1 MGDKHF
7 RSGTRFCLCV
17 CVCVCVLCV
26 ESGGHEVWFWMT
38 AASAEKVR
46 KYRNDWKINKD
57 SVDFF
62 NGSSDKETR
71 SMILFCDGSIC
82 TSSVSA
88 KVLNERAI
96 KLAEQIKVV
105 VVKSED

>member
-1 MGDKHF
+1 MGNLFLHLGNDHYVNLDNVKLI
-7 RSGTRFCLCV
+7 S
-17 CVCVCVLCV
+17 
-26 ESGGHEVWFWMT
+26 
-38 AASAEKVR
+38 AANAEKVR
-46 KYRNDWKINKD
+46 KCRKDWEIKKD

-88 KVLNERAI
+88 KILKARAN
-96 KLAEQIKVV
+96 KLAEKIKVV
-105 VVKSED
+105 VVKSEDELD

>member
-1 MGDKHF
+1 MSSLMLHLGNDNYVNLDKVKLI
-7 RSGTRFCLCV
+7 S
-17 CVCVCVLCV
+17 
-26 ESGGHEVWFWMT
+26 S
-38 AASAEKVR
+38 ANAEKVR
-46 KYRNDWKINKD
+46 KYRTDRNIDKN

-88 KVLNERAI
+88 KSLNERAN
-96 KLAEQIKVV
+96 KLAKEIKVV
-105 VVKSED
+105 VVKKEDELD

>member
-1 MGDKHF
+1 MGNLMLHVGNDHYVNLDKVK
-7 RSGTRFCLCV
+7 LI
-17 CVCVCVLCV
+17 
-26 ESGGHEVWFWMT
+26 T
-38 AASAEKVR
+38 AANAEKVR
-46 KYRNDWKINKD
+46 KYRKDWEIKKE
-57 SVDFF
+57 SVNFF

-105 VVKSED
+105 VVKPED

>member
-1 MGDKHF
+1 MSSLMLHVGNDNYVNLDKVK
-7 RSGTRFCLCV
+7 LI
-17 CVCVCVLCV
+17 
-26 ESGGHEVWFWMT
+26 T
-38 AASAEKVR
+38 AANAEKVR
-46 KYRNDWKINKD
+46 KHRNDWKIDKD
-57 SVDFF
+57 SVNFF

-88 KVLNERAI
+88 KVLNERAF

-105 VVKSED
+105 VVKPEDRE

>member
-1 MGDKHF
+1 MSNLMLHLGNDNYVNMDKVK
-7 RSGTRFCLCV
+7 LI
-17 CVCVCVLCV
+17 
-26 ESGGHEVWFWMT
+26 T

-46 KYRNDWKINKD
+46 KYRTDRKIDKD
-57 SVDFF
+57 SVNFF

-71 SMILFCDGSIC
+71 SMVLFCDGSIC

-105 VVKSED
+105 VVKPENRE

>member
-1 MGDKHF
+1 MGNLMLHLGNDNYVNLDKVK
-7 RSGTRFCLCV
+7 LI
-17 CVCVCVLCV
+17 
-26 ESGGHEVWFWMT
+26 T
-38 AASAEKVR
+38 AANAEKVR
-46 KYRNDWKINKD
+46 KFRNDWQIKKD

-88 KVLNERAI
+88 KILNERAI
-96 KLAEQIKVV
+96 KLAERIKVV
-105 VVKSED
+105 VVKSENELD

>member
-1 MGDKHF
+1 MSNLMLHLGNDNYVNMDKVK
-7 RSGTRFCLCV
+7 LI
-17 CVCVCVLCV
+17 
-26 ESGGHEVWFWMT
+26 T

-46 KYRNDWKINKD
+46 KCRNDWGIKKD

-88 KVLNERAI
+88 KSLNERAN
-96 KLAEQIKVV
+96 KLAKEIKVV
-105 VVKSED
+105 VVKPEDRE

>member
-1 MGDKHF
+1 MGNLLVALGNLFLPLGNDNYVNMDKVKLI
-7 RSGTRFCLCV
+7 S
-17 CVCVCVLCV
+17 
-26 ESGGHEVWFWMT
+26 
-38 AASAEKVR
+38 AANAEKVR
-46 KYRNDWKINKD
+46 KYRIDRGIDKN

-88 KVLNERAI
+88 KSLQDRAN
-96 KLAEQIKVV
+96 KLVMESKKGQRKV
-105 VVKSED
+105 EDIFE

>member
-1 MGDKHF
+1 MGNLMLHVGNDHYVNLDKVK
-7 RSGTRFCLCV
+7 LI
-17 CVCVCVLCV
+17 
-26 ESGGHEVWFWMT
+26 T
-38 AASAEKVR
+38 AANAEKVR
-46 KYRNDWKINKD
+46 KHRNDWKIDKD

-71 SMILFCDGSIC
+71 SMVLFCDGSIC

-96 KLAEQIKVV
+96 KLAERIKVV
-105 VVKSED
+105 VVKPED

>member
-1 MGDKHF
+1 MDNLFLHLGNDNYVNVSTVK
-7 RSGTRFCLCV
+7 LI
-17 CVCVCVLCV
+17 
-26 ESGGHEVWFWMT
+26 T

-46 KYRNDWKINKD
+46 KYRTDRNIDKN

-62 NGSSDKETR
+62 NGSSDRETR

-88 KVLNERAI
+88 KVLNDRAKNLAKEI
-96 KLAEQIKVV
+96 KG
-105 VVKSED
+105 VVKAED

>member
-1 MGDKHF
+1 MGNLMLHLGNDNYVNLDKVK
-7 RSGTRFCLCV
+7 LI
-17 CVCVCVLCV
+17 
-26 ESGGHEVWFWMT
+26 T
-38 AASAEKVR
+38 AANAEKVR
-46 KYRNDWKINKD
+46 KFRNDWQIKKD

-88 KVLNERAI
+88 KSLNERAN
-96 KLAEQIKVV
+96 KLAKEIKVV
-105 VVKSED
+105 VAKSEDELD

>member
-1 MGDKHF
+1 MSNMMLHLGNDNYVNLDKVKLI
-7 RSGTRFCLCV
+7 S
-17 CVCVCVLCV
+17 
-26 ESGGHEVWFWMT
+26 S
-38 AASAEKVR
+38 ANAEKVR
-46 KYRNDWKINKD
+46 KYRTDRKIDKN

-71 SMILFCDGSIC
+71 SMVLFCDGSIC

-105 VVKSED
+105 VVKPEDRE